1 MRFPTSTSYIFDTL
15 LSCTFLISRSTLA
28 FLNTVGGTFFS
39 FEPTFTI
46 TGRHLVFF
54 TMSTPN
60 NDLLTD
66 DYVAE
71 LLAKEAQDC
80 SLKFSSM
87 GMEAYKS
94 TKK

>member
-1 MRFPTSTSYIFDTL
+1 
-15 LSCTFLISRSTLA
+15 
-28 FLNTVGGTFFS
+28 
-39 FEPTFTI
+39 
-46 TGRHLVFF
+46 
-54 TMSTPN
+54 MSTPN